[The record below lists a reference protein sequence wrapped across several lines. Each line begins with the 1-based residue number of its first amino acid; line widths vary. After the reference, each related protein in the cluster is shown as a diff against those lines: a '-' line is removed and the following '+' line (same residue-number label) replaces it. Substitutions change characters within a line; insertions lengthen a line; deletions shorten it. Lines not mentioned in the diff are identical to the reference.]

1 MRRAIIAI
9 VLVALVGAGTF
20 ELGFLFGRRVPT
32 GPSVTPRASP
42 ASTVVVPKVLHLSL
56 SGAVKQLADAEL
68 AIGTVET
75 RTGGEPGTI
84 VAQFPPPGTHTAS
97 GSQVNLF
104 VSTSLYPKGAFEQCP
119 VVAGTLRLG
128 PSAVHEAK
136 QAALRFARAFLLD
149 DWRTVR
155 GLLDPSAL
163 PLRKSHWPIAG
174 TPDRVK
180 VLGSG
185 RSNGTP
191 VRYGCGR
198 KVAEKNVT
206 VVLDDGTTS
215 ASADFNLYLVHR
227 ADGWKVWASY

>member
-1 MRRAIIAI
+1 MRRAIVAI
-9 VLVALVGAGTF
+9 VFVALVGAGTF
-20 ELGFLFGRRVPT
+20 GLGYLFGRRVPA
-32 GPSVTPRASP
+32 GPSVTPSASP
-42 ASTVVVPKVLHLSL
+42 ATTVVVPKVLHLPL
-56 SGAVKQLADAEL
+56 TGAVEQVVDAEL
-68 AIGTVET
+68 AIGKVDT

-84 VAQFPPPGTHTAS
+84 VAQFPPPRTHTAA

-128 PSAVHEAK
+128 PSAVYEAK
-136 QAALRFARAFLLD
+136 QAALRFARAFLIGDL
-149 DWRTVR
+149 RTVR

-163 PLRKSHWPIAG
+163 PLRKSHWAIAG

-191 VRYGCGR
+191 VGYGCGR
-198 KVAEKNVT
+198 KVAKKTVT